1 MNKKL
6 LALAIA
12 GTLASPMAVAD
23 VDVSG
28 SIRVQLQGQQQA
40 TGGTHFQVVDGT
52 SRLRFK
58 ASEDLGNGQ
67 TAFTTY
73 EFGVDA
79 DVGRIGNADKTT
91 NRVTLVGLKGDWGS
105 ISLGSQWSATFSAVG
120 TFACIH
126 SRYGCSGYQGKYR
139 IGESVV
145 FSTNAGPLWIIADA
159 EMDNSSTDNIDNASI
174 GGTMTLGGVKIGAAY
189 REDGDNDYTG
199 VGASMALAG
208 AGLYGY
214 YSSTATGGDSHGI
227 GAKIAGIS
235 ATYENS
241 AADASEI
248 TVQYNIGL
256 GGGTK
261 INLVANDTDSRT
273 AGAVILR
280 QDF

>member
-6 LALAIA
+6 LAVAVA
-12 GTLASPMAVAD
+12 GTLAAPMALAD
-23 VDVSG
+23 VSTSG
-28 SIRVQLQGQQQA
+28 SIRVAVEGKSSGWA
-40 TGGTHFQVVDGT
+40 VDNGG

-79 DVGRIGNADKTT
+79 DKGRIGNASNET
-91 NRVTLVGLKGDWGS
+91 NRISLVGLKGDWGS

-126 SRYGCSGYQGKYR
+126 SKYGCSGYQGKYR
-139 IGESVV
+139 VADSIV
-145 FSTNAGPLWIIADA
+145 FATNAGPLWIIADA
-159 EMDNSSTDNIDNASI
+159 QMDESTDDNIDNASI
-174 GGTMTLGGVKIGAAY
+174 GGTMTLGGVKLGAAY
-189 REDGDNDYTG
+189 RDNGNNDYTG
-199 VGASMALAG
+199 IGASMSLAG

-214 YSSTATGGDSHGI
+214 YSSTDTGGDSHGL
-227 GAKIAGIS
+227 GVKIAGIS
-235 ATYENS
+235 ATYETDT
-241 AADASEI
+241 ADASEI

-261 INLVANDTDSRT
+261 INLVANDNDSRT

>member
-6 LALAIA
+6 LAVAVA
-12 GTLASPMAVAD
+12 GTLAAPMALAD
-23 VDVSG
+23 VSTSG
-28 SIRVQLQGQQQA
+28 SIRVGVEA
-40 TGGTHFQVVDGT
+40 SDGDWGVVNGG

-79 DVGRIGNADKTT
+79 DKGRIGNAAKET
-91 NRVTLVGLKGDWGS
+91 NRISLVGLKGDWGS

-139 IGESVV
+139 VADSVV
-145 FSTNAGPLWIIADA
+145 FATTAGPLWIIADA
-159 EMDNSSTDNIDNASI
+159 QMNDTSTDNIDNASI

-189 REDGDNDYTG
+189 REDGNNDYTG

-235 ATYENS
+235 ATYETS

-261 INLVANDTDSRT
+261 LNLVANDNDSRT
-273 AGAVILR
+273 AGVVILR

>member
-6 LALAIA
+6 LAVAVA
-12 GTLASPMAVAD
+12 GTLAAPMALAD
-23 VDVSG
+23 VSTSG
-28 SIRVQLQGQQQA
+28 SIRVGVEA
-40 TGGTHFQVVDGT
+40 SDGDWAVVNGG

-79 DVGRIGNADKTT
+79 AGGSIGGGST

-105 ISLGSQWSATFSAVG
+105 ISLGSQWSATFRAVG

-159 EMDNSSTDNIDNASI
+159 QMDGSSTANIDNASI

-189 REDGDNDYTG
+189 R
-199 VGASMALAG
+199 
-208 AGLYGY
+208 
-214 YSSTATGGDSHGI
+214 
-227 GAKIAGIS
+227 
-235 ATYENS
+235 
-241 AADASEI
+241 
-248 TVQYNIGL
+248 
-256 GGGTK
+256 
-261 INLVANDTDSRT
+261 
-273 AGAVILR
+273 
-280 QDF
+280 

>member
-6 LALAIA
+6 LAVAVA
-12 GTLASPMAVAD
+12 GTLAAPMALAD
-23 VDVSG
+23 VSTSG
-28 SIRVQLQGQQQA
+28 SIRVGVEA
-40 TGGTHFQVVDGT
+40 SDGDWAVVNGG

-79 DVGRIGNADKTT
+79 AGGSIGGGST

-227 GAKIAGIS
+227 GAKISGIS

-261 INLVANDTDSRT
+261 INLVANDTDART
-273 AGAVILR
+273 AGVVILR

>member
-1 MNKKL
+1 M
-6 LALAIA
+6 ALA
-12 GTLASPMAVAD
+12 D
-23 VDVSG
+23 VSTSG
-28 SIRVQLQGQQQA
+28 SIRVGVEA
-40 TGGTHFQVVDGT
+40 SDGDWAVVNGG

-79 DVGRIGNADKTT
+79 AGGSIGGGST

-189 REDGDNDYTG
+189 REDGNNDYTG

-235 ATYENS
+235 ATYETS

-261 INLVANDTDSRT
+261 LNLVANDNDSRT
-273 AGAVILR
+273 AGVVILR

>member
-6 LALAIA
+6 LAVAVA
-12 GTLASPMAVAD
+12 GTLAAPMALAD
-23 VDVSG
+23 VSTSG
-28 SIRVQLQGQQQA
+28 SIRVGVEA
-40 TGGTHFQVVDGT
+40 SDGDWAVVNGG

-79 DVGRIGNADKTT
+79 AGGSIGGGST

-139 IGESVV
+139 IADSVV
-145 FSTNAGPLWIIADA
+145 FATTAGPLWIIADA
-159 EMDNSSTDNIDNASI
+159 QMDGSSTDNIDNASI

-189 REDGDNDYTG
+189 REDGNNDYTG

-227 GAKIAGIS
+227 GAKISGIS

-261 INLVANDTDSRT
+261 LNLVANDTDART
-273 AGAVILR
+273 AGVVILR

>member
-6 LALAIA
+6 LAVAVA
-12 GTLASPMAVAD
+12 GTLAAPMALAD
-23 VDVSG
+23 VSTSG
-28 SIRVQLQGQQQA
+28 SIRVGVEA
-40 TGGTHFQVVDGT
+40 SDGDWGVVNGG

-73 EFGVDA
+73 EFGVSA
-79 DVGRIGNADKTT
+79 DTGSIGGGTT

-139 IGESVV
+139 IADSVV
-145 FSTNAGPLWIIADA
+145 FATTAGPLWIIADA
-159 EMDNSSTDNIDNASI
+159 QMDNSSTDNIDNASI

-199 VGASMALAG
+199 VGASMSLAG

-261 INLVANDTDSRT
+261 INLVANDTDART
-273 AGAVILR
+273 AGVVILR